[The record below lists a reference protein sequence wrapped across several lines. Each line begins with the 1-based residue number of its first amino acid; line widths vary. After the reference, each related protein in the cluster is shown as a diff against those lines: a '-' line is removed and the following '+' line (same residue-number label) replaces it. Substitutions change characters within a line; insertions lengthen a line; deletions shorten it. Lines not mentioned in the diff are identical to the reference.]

1 MPSRR
6 PRPTR
11 ATRAL
16 LVAGLA
22 AGAVLVPSAARAD
35 GGDPLAPVT
44 DPVQS
49 VVGGVTGKTG
59 GDGGTPGAPQAG
71 TQSQP
76 QTQTQQ
82 DTAGAGVPGA
92 GPTPTLPPLDLSQI
106 NALLTQLGISQKCS
120 TAVEKDLSQTVSDIP
135 ATAEQLVQ
143 EILGQLQSGGGDL
156 QAVLQDPQNGQQ
168 VLMKLT
174 QEGQATVPELTSTS
188 PDELALVQDLQQLLT
203 DLLTTCQPAP
213 ATTAP
218 APPAGPAPA
227 APAAPLAAQP
237 VSYPGYAPTG
247 GTGPTDDGP
256 APAVLAGMGAVLL
269 LAGGAGTVRYR
280 VRSREARQKG

>member
-1 MPSRR
+1 VPSRR

-11 ATRAL
+11 ATWAL

-22 AGAVLVPSAARAD
+22 AAGVLVPSAARAD
-35 GGDPLAPVT
+35 DGNPLAPVT

-49 VVGGVTGKTG
+49 VVGGVTGQTG
-59 GDGGTPGAPQAG
+59 GGGGTSGASQPG
-71 TQSQP
+71 TQN
-76 QTQTQQ
+76 QTQQ
-82 DTAGAGVPGA
+82 DPAGTVVPGA
-92 GPTPTLPPLDLSQI
+92 GSTPTLPPLDLSQL

-120 TAVEKDLSQTVSDIP
+120 TAVEKDLTQTVSDIP

-143 EILGQLQSGGGDL
+143 EIVGQLQSGGGDL

-168 VLMKLT
+168 VLMKLV

-213 ATTAP
+213 PTTAP
-218 APPAGPAPA
+218 ASPASQAPA
-227 APAAPLAAQP
+227 APAAPVAAQP

-247 GTGPTDDGP
+247 GTGPADDGP